1 MTEGKVTSL
10 ADLVYSQVEHDIL
23 TGEYKRGDVLTELK
37 LSEKLHVSRTP
48 VREALRR
55 LEQDD
60 LVESQGKG
68 SVVLG
73 VTHQDLLDIMEIRL
87 RLEGLVTA
95 MCCKHITHEQLVAL
109 DEIVT
114 LQEFYVFR
122 NMPDRIQEFD
132 SDFHHLIYSAC
143 GSRVLGK
150 QLSHLHKRLT
160 RYRQLSVSD
169 TGRAHLSTQ
178 EHRAI
183 INALTAR
190 DEKEAEALAISH
202 VERARTNI
210 LAKEPQ

>member
-1 MTEGKVTSL
+1 MQEGKVTSL
-10 ADLVYSQVEHDIL
+10 ADLVYNQVEHDIL
-23 TGEYKRGDVLTELK
+23 TGEYQRGDVLTELK
-37 LSEKLHVSRTP
+37 LCEKLHVSRTP

-87 RLEGLVTA
+87 RLEGLATA
-95 MCCKHITHEQLVAL
+95 MCCEHITQEQLVAL

-160 RYRQLSVSD
+160 RYRRLSVTD
-169 TGRAHLSTQ
+169 THRAHLSTS

-183 INALTAR
+183 FNALTAR
-190 DEKEAEALAISH
+190 DAAEAESLAIKH
-202 VERARTNI
+202 VERARANI
-210 LAKEPQ
+210 LIKEPQ